1 MDPRYTFDMPVWLAL
16 HDYLPVIFSA
26 VGLCLM
32 AQMITRMSREAG
44 PWAWLGF
51 AMVVAGGVFKATYK
65 LDMATLAVNYPWMD
79 NGIFVWM
86 GPGFTLLAW
95 SLWSAQRAAAGRTVI
110 RPVWAVP
117 VVIGGLAWA
126 SAAYLAVS
134 NPTTRSWSFLL
145 LGVTTISNFAL
156 SGLAIA
162 QARGYRLKWTVGLF
176 VFNIVAILVLQG
188 MARLSQDS
196 LTLQWVQQFSNMF
209 SNLAFAVAAWQLHQA
224 VMARLAAPAPGMAR
238 PAEAAG

>member
-32 AQMITRMSREAG
+32 AQMITRLSREAG

-51 AMVVAGGVFKATYK
+51 GLVVAGGVFKATYK
-65 LDMATLAVNYPWMD
+65 LDMATLAADYRWMD

-86 GPGFTLLAW
+86 GPGFTLMAW
-95 SLWSAQRAAAGRTVI
+95 ALWSAQRALAGRTVI

-117 VVIGGLAWA
+117 VVISGLALA
-126 SAAYLAVS
+126 SAAYLAWS

-145 LGVTTISNFAL
+145 LGVTTISNFVL
-156 SGLAIA
+156 TGLAIA
-162 QARGYRLKWTVGLF
+162 QARSYRLNWAVGLF
-176 VFNIVAILVLQG
+176 IFNIVAILVLQG

-209 SNLAFAVAAWQLHQA
+209 SNLAFAVAAWQLHNA
-224 VMARLAAPAPGMAR
+224 VKARHSAPVFGQTATA
-238 PAEAAG
+238 